1 MRVAVL
7 FCTVSFLRTSLKGK
21 GGEGVCQK
29 KVGKGRET
37 ENASW
42 AGGVFDR
49 DRKGIAAGQG
59 RGLHFPSPAVKKRRK
74 EEKGSQNKFPGRF
87 FFFELASSSFSIEY
101 SQEFAPLSTAG
112 ACHAVQPL
120 VRFVLDG
127 RCTYGSRIVTK

>member
-42 AGGVFDR
+42 AGGVFDKDRER
-49 DRKGIAAGQG
+49 DCGRAGVRIIFSLSG
-59 RGLHFPSPAVKKRRK
+59 S
-74 EEKGSQNKFPGRF
+74 EKNV
-87 FFFELASSSFSIEY
+87 
-101 SQEFAPLSTAG
+101 AG
-112 ACHAVQPL
+112 AKQIPRSDFFSRACIIQL
-120 VRFVLDG
+120 LD
-127 RCTYGSRIVTK
+127 